1 MIYQAILKIK
11 GKEIPLLYYS
21 YQCHL
26 RHCDDPN
33 LGRIIQLHIEACEK
47 TGNREYLPVEGDLIM
62 LMFECSGDEQLFY
75 DWLNVEGTTHYGE
88 IHFIYNEVEVVDIF
102 RFWDCFCLKI
112 EESMS
117 AVNSPMV
124 MTVYL
129 SPGIIKRNN
138 LEAREKEWKVSE
150 VSQKLI
156 LPVNSTITKKEN
168 QITPLVTSVKGPKYV
183 SINQN
188 AKYVVVDYNI
198 AIVEKNKR
206 NSVKWIISIDG
217 ERILQNE
224 QGEILN
230 LFIRKEWMGKEIKV
244 MPYLKSATE
253 KVCQKTQV
261 KKKVIVFFIGGAGDK
276 KSFMGFG
283 PTFIMERVQS
293 LFKSKIKTLE
303 NIDCETVYLGYDE
316 LYPENDIK
324 RYVLPYCE
332 ATSIPIYIIGHS
344 FGGWNAAHLSKRL
357 ASMGYKIN
365 MLITLD
371 PVSGSSGVDYF
382 ADLYFE
388 SPIPVKAM
396 FWINISTY
404 PKKFGIDDAIAH
416 IGVQWKP
423 WIHAPNI
430 YHKTEES
437 HGSAWKMFIEN
448 IFNGKSAFDL
458 LIEDIKNS

>member
-1 MIYQAILKIK
+1 MIYQAILKIR
-11 GKEIPLLYYS
+11 GKEMPILYYS
-21 YQCHL
+21 YRCHIQ
-26 RHCDDPN
+26 HCDDPN
-33 LGRIIQLHIEACEK
+33 LRRIIQLHIEACEK
-47 TGNREYLPVEGDLIM
+47 IGNQEYLPVEGDLIT
-62 LMFECSGDEQLFY
+62 LMFECSGDEQFFY
-75 DWLNVEGTTHYGE
+75 DWLNEGVMHKGE
-88 IHFIYNEVEVVDIF
+88 IHFIYNEVEIADILQ
-102 RFWDCFCLKI
+102 FWDCFCLKI

-117 AVNSPMV
+117 AANSPMV

-138 LEAREKEWKVSE
+138 LEPREKVWKVSE
-150 VSQKLI
+150 ILHKLN
-156 LPVNSTITKKEN
+156 LPVNSIITKKEN
-168 QITPLVTSVKGPKYV
+168 QINPLVKSVKGPKCV
-183 SINQN
+183 SINQI

-198 AIVEKNKR
+198 ATIEKNKR

-217 ERILQNE
+217 KRTLQNE

-253 KVCQKTQV
+253 KVCQQTLV

-276 KSFMGFG
+276 KSFLGFG
-283 PTFIMERVQS
+283 PTNIMESVQS
-293 LFKSKIKTLE
+293 LFKSKIKKIE

-316 LYPENDIK
+316 IYPENDIK
-324 RYVLPYCE
+324 RYVLPYCKT
-332 ATSIPIYIIGHS
+332 TSIPIYIIGHS

-388 SPIPVKAM
+388 SPIPVKAA
-396 FWINISTY
+396 FWINISAY
-404 PKKFGIDDAIAH
+404 PKRFAIDDAIAH

-423 WIHAPNI
+423 WVHAPNI

-437 HGSAWKMFIEN
+437 HGSAWNMFIEN
-448 IFNGKSAFDL
+448 IYNGKSAFDL